1 MSIMMQ
7 QFLIFAA
14 VCAGLFAWGLFAR
27 DRESD
32 GAKEEH
38 TVLPIKETQPD
49 PLFHETAHF

>member
-1 MSIMMQ
+1 MMQ